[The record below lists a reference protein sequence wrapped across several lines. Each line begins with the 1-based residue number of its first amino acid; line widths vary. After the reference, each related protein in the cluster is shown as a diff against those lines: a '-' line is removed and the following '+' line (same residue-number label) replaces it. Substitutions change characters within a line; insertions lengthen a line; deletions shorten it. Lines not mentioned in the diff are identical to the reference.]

1 MTINL
6 SNDTRF
12 DTRGL
17 PVGYDPHKIYEYR
30 LDTLA
35 KNSSGLESFVYKI
48 MPYSVI
54 RSLAFAIDPT
64 APYKVSSAR
73 ITPANRT
80 RYRATASVLQTGSM
94 KRTRRFNSYSQ
105 QVNYKLI
112 SFCWSPYH
120 NTTSFSQ
127 VVGSGSIT
135 QPVLPDRVKDTTR
148 RTRLFG
154 SDQGTFEKF
163 KGHVNS
169 PPRTIRRTTEEIS
182 RVYTGNFTNEPLC
195 GSVGGT
201 YERSSGSKEV
211 MDTTYSP
218 FGATLSLFS
227 YNQLRDGEINMC
239 KSLCQKHAVSMLKS
253 VEPMAGDY
261 TLFRNT
267 VELRD
272 VPRSVSQLLQTTR
285 DLRKVYLS
293 LRHSPKLRKV
303 VFSLKNV
310 ARKDIPNEY
319 LSYHFGWKQLWRDI
333 NDLLKLPEK
342 ASKKVNFLLSRS
354 GKPTTLRSKRIIPS
368 VTGSG
373 VSGFEYQ
380 QTADDYWLT
389 TNSRI
394 ERESEIRLVVN
405 RTWDFPPI
413 NSVEFKRH
421 VFVERTGIEP
431 RITDVYNLVPWTWLL
446 DWFTGLGNYIDL
458 VETINRKD
466 SGIINWGMI
475 SCVSKGRLITE
486 FQSQSTSWSDSYV
499 DNVNV
504 KHVEYYTQNR
514 HTSTYDFEC
523 QTRDDVATILDVKLT
538 SVPSTLTA
546 YQMSILGALLAQR
559 SKFRF

>member
-6 SNDTRF
+6 TNDTRF

-35 KNSSGLESFVYKI
+35 KNSSGLESFVYKL

-64 APYKVSSAR
+64 APFKVSGSR

-80 RYRATASVLQTGSM
+80 RYRSTASVLQQGGF
-94 KRTRRFNSYSQ
+94 KRTRTFNSYSPI
-105 QVNYKLI
+105 VNYKGVSI
-112 SFCWSPYH
+112 CWSPYKEV
-120 NTTSFSQ
+120 TSFSQ
-127 VVGSGSIT
+127 VVGSGHIT
-135 QPVLPDRVKDTTR
+135 QPVLPDRVKDTSR
-148 RTRLFG
+148 RTRLYG
-154 SDQGTFEKF
+154 SSQGTFEMF

-169 PPRTIRRTTEEIS
+169 PSRTVRRTTEEKTWI
-182 RVYTGNFTNEPLC
+182 FTTTAVNDPACSL
-195 GSVGGT
+195 VGGT
-201 YERSSGSKEV
+201 RQGTNGSKEV
-211 MDTTYSP
+211 METSFFP
-218 FGATLSLFS
+218 FGATLSLQS
-227 YNQLRDGEINMC
+227 YNQLRDGEINLS
-239 KSLCQKHAVSMLKS
+239 KQLCQKHIVSMLKS
-253 VEPMAGDY
+253 LEPLAGDY

-272 VPRSVSQLLQTTR
+272 VPRSIKQLQLTATN
-285 DLRKVYLS
+285 LRKVYLS
-293 LRHSPKLRKV
+293 LRHSPKVRKV
-303 VFSLKNV
+303 VFNLKTSV
-310 ARKDIPNEY
+310 KDIPNEY
-319 LSYHFGWKQLWRDI
+319 LSFHFGWKQLWRDI
-333 NDLLKLPEK
+333 NDLLVLPEK

-354 GKPTTLRSKRIIPS
+354 GKPTTLRSKRVILS
-368 VTGSG
+368 GTGSG

-380 QTADDYWLT
+380 QTSDDYWLQ

-394 ERESEIRLVVN
+394 ERESEVRLVVN

-413 NSVEFKRH
+413 NSAEFKRH
-421 VFVERTGIEP
+421 VFAQRTGIEP

-458 VETINRKD
+458 VETINSRD
-466 SGIINWGMI
+466 SGIINWGMV

-486 FQSQSTSWSDSYV
+486 FNSQSTSWRDIMV

-504 KHVEYYTQNR
+504 SHVEYYTKNR

-523 QTRDDVATILDVKLT
+523 HTRSDVATILDLNLT